1 MGGGRRS
8 CMGHLRSSSPVPLF
22 APQVRLQSVHL
33 PAFAALP
40 CRGRAKVYIS
50 AGNHSTACV
59 RSCDIVTT
67 PVIRVLPCSC
77 NNLGSY
83 PNPPS
88 YPPLRSGR
96 EGVLKKEIEWPHKTV
111 RPRFVIYSLV
121 CFKTPT
127 FETLFSTA
135 NISDKN

>member
-1 MGGGRRS
+1 MPPCHSPSPPSPYPHGYTRQGTSFMGGGRRS

-88 YPPLRSGR
+88 SPPLRSGR
-96 EGVLKKEIEWPHKTV
+96 E
-111 RPRFVIYSLV
+111 
-121 CFKTPT
+121 
-127 FETLFSTA
+127 ETLKRNRIFQ
-135 NISDKN
+135 

>member
-1 MGGGRRS
+1 MQANAPLPLSLPPVPLPSRLHPLRNVSMGGGRRS

-22 APQVRLQSVHL
+22 ASQVRLQSVHL

-77 NNLGSY
+77 NNTGSY

-88 YPPLRSGR
+88 YHPLRSGR
-96 EGVLKKEIEWPHKTV
+96 EGTLKKVKSK
-111 RPRFVIYSLV
+111 FDF
-121 CFKTPT
+121 CK
-127 FETLFSTA
+127 
-135 NISDKN
+135 